1 MGVTKVTGNYIKVV
15 NDLGLPADFYKNN
28 TIEQYRNQ
36 VKVDLQRT
44 RAVSSQFTDEQIKK
58 RLEKTDHLYDDATS
72 ELLDEEKPLSYT
84 QGNFDARPFPDIHLT
99 LRYIQ
104 RVLEGLEE
112 DTSPPKISSI
122 SFSYIDDEG
131 KLCGLAIASLKDSS
145 DDTTPVE
152 KKPLRFALAV
162 IRNTTEAPADREVT
176 YYSHPE
182 LLSENTRG
190 KGADLDEKSFSTDL
204 AQTINSTQINR
215 LLTGLFTGNT
225 LSPDHF
231 NALSGR
237 IKNKINIDE
246 RDSKIQ
252 KLQEIADKLTDGN
265 ATKKLITQSI
275 KLSKSNINYFKDIT
289 LEDIQTLRDNPD
301 NSLLKEQLETLNKQ
315 TLSDDRDTK
324 IQKLQE
330 IADGLEEDT
339 ATKDLIT
346 QSIELSK
353 SNINYFKDIT
363 LDDIQTLRDNPDSSS
378 LKQRL
383 ETRNEQTLNYVQKIN
398 AAQNAF
404 NKKMNDVRQT
414 EPKLNK
420 MHTQSFFQRNR
431 GKLALLGLGLLAMV
445 SAALVL
451 TGVLAP
457 LGLALAAG
465 LATNLAIGAAA
476 AAGGV
481 AASSG
486 IMIARQ
492 ERELGTYRQTLTE
505 AKQEHNQ
512 NVIAINATYAD
523 AVAPTPETMLAEEIA
538 APEPEVTPTDDS
550 VDSALGSSHGES
562 PAGSPVPSQDASPA
576 SSTNSILS
584 ALGGSRSPSP
594 AAEATSTEDDVDPE
608 QDSSEFHTPTSS
620 SDNSRPSSPEPASRQ
635 EEEEAEEEVQ
645 TTKLSR

>member
-1 MGVTKVTGNYIKVV
+1 MIKKVSGSVLEVFNADSNAKPFKSDFREISKPEVNEAQIKADLARTHLVDFSGKKFSDFEQECDTEDNYSQQFKQDNLEGAGV
-15 NDLGLPADFYKNN
+15 
-28 TIEQYRNQ
+28 
-36 VKVDLQRT
+36 VDLYQRFINNRRNALK
-44 RAVSSQFTDEQIKK
+44 RADDRDEFSINWV
-58 RLEKTDHLYDDATS
+58 
-72 ELLDEEKPLSYT
+72 
-84 QGNFDARPFPDIHLT
+84 QGN
-99 LRYIQ
+99 
-104 RVLEGLEE
+104 
-112 DTSPPKISSI
+112 
-122 SFSYIDDEG
+122 
-131 KLCGLAIASLKDSS
+131 
-145 DDTTPVE
+145 
-152 KKPLRFALAV
+152 KKLRFAYRDEQSDLCGFGLV
-162 IRNTTEAPADREVT
+162 FNEK
-176 YYSHPE
+176 HPE
-182 LLSENTRG
+182 SWALQITKKTTAPL
-190 KGADLDEKSFSTDL
+190 EKRT
-204 AQTINSTQINR
+204 AT
-215 LLTGLFTGNT
+215 LFT
-225 LSPDHF
+225 
-231 NALSGR
+231 SG
-237 IKNKINIDE
+237 
-246 RDSKIQ
+246 
-252 KLQEIADKLTDGN
+252 A
-265 ATKKLITQSI
+265 
-275 KLSKSNINYFKDIT
+275 LSKSITSTDKMTNLSDEIKLALGSAKVAQLITGLIDNNGRISSDKFEKLHTRINPFKTI
-289 LEDIQTLRDNPD
+289 
-301 NSLLKEQLETLNKQ
+301 
-315 TLSDDRDTK
+315 DDRDTK
-324 IQKLQE
+324 IQALQE
-330 IADGLEEDT
+330 IADGSKVDPASKQLDP
-339 ATKDLIT
+339 ATKQLIT

-363 LDDIQTLRDNPDSSS
+363 LEEIQTLAVNPGARPLINKLNNLNQETINYKREIDAEKARFDS
-378 LKQRL
+378 
-383 ETRNEQTLNYVQKIN
+383 KIN
-398 AAQNAF
+398 SIRQSEPTLD
-404 NKKMNDVRQT
+404 KKS
-414 EPKLNK
+414 K
-420 MHTQSFFQRNR
+420 QSFFQRNR

-512 NVIAINATYAD
+512 HVIAINATYAD

-538 APEPEVTPTDDS
+538 APELTPTDDS